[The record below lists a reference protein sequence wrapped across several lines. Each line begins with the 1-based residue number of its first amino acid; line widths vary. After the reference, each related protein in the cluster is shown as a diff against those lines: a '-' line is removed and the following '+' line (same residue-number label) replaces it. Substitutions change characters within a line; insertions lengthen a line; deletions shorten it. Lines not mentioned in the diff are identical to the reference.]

1 MFMSNFFIKII
12 LLFFLL
18 LFSAKAETLQKF
30 DISGNKRISDQT
42 IIIFSELEINEEI
55 TRSKLNKVI
64 KKLYET
70 NFFRNIN
77 LSFDNQTLFLKVEEN
92 PIIENLE
99 ITGIKKQSL
108 VEFIKG
114 KLKLAEMK
122 SFDQGLLSADINLIY
137 NILKTNGYYF
147 ANITSSKSLNDQLN
161 TIDLKI
167 DVELG
172 EKAKIKKIVFLG
184 EKIFKEKRLKEV
196 IVSEEH
202 KFWKFI
208 SKNVYINQEL
218 INLDKRLLSNY
229 FKNNGYFKVKIE
241 NSFVEFDKNSNF
253 NLIFNI
259 TPGKKYFF
267 NDFSLNLPSNYDSK
281 LFKKITKKFPKLKG
295 DKYSLLKINDLLDD
309 INDIALSKQY
319 EFINA
324 SIVEKITEDKI
335 DFDINISESEKFY
348 IEKINIKGNFNTLEE
363 VVRNNLIVDEGDP
376 FNEILFNKSVNNIQ
390 SLGIFKKVTTDV
402 RDGSNQ
408 SFKEI
413 DIDVEERP
421 TGEISLTA
429 GFGTTGETI
438 GAGIKENNFLGKGI
452 KLNTNLELTADSI
465 KGQFIYAKPNFNYS
479 DNTLFTSVKSSTTD
493 LLTNSGYKTSE
504 IGFSLGTEF
513 EQFQNVFL
521 SPEIDFLIED
531 LETSDKASNI
541 LKKQEGSYTDLY
553 FNYSINQ
560 DLRDKRFR
568 TESGYVTTFS
578 QELPLVSDNAELS
591 NAFIVTN
598 YKKLSSTSDMVG
610 KVSFFGKTITGLSDD
625 VRISKRLNVPASRL
639 RGFQRGKVGPV
650 ENNDY
655 IGGNYVSSLN
665 FSATLPNLVQGLDN
679 LDVGVFVDAA
689 NIWGVDY
696 DSSIDDKSTLRS
708 STGVALNLM
717 TPIGPLSFSFA
728 NALSKA
734 STDKTETFRFNL
746 GTQF

>member
-1 MFMSNFFIKII
+1 MSKFFIKII

-18 LFSAKAETLQKF
+18 LSLAKAETLQKF

-42 IIIFSELEINEEI
+42 IIIFSELAINEKI
-55 TRSKLNKVI
+55 TKRKLDRVI
-64 KKLYET
+64 KKLYQT

-92 PIIENLE
+92 PIIEKLE

-147 ANITSSKSLNDQLN
+147 ADVTSSKSLNDELN

-184 EKIFKEKRLKEV
+184 EKVFKEKRLKEV

-208 SKNVYINQEL
+208 SKNVYINREL
-218 INLDKRLLSNY
+218 INLDKRLLTNY
-229 FKNNGYFKVKIE
+229 FKNNGYFNVKIE

-281 LFKKITKKFPKLKG
+281 LFKKITKKFSKLKG
-295 DKYSLLKINDLLDD
+295 DKYSLLKINNLLDD

-324 SIVEKITEDKI
+324 SIVEKINGDKI

-348 IEKINIKGNFNTLEE
+348 IEKINIKGNFSTLEE

-390 SLGIFKKVTTDV
+390 SLGIFKEVKTDV

-413 DIDVEERP
+413 DINVEERP

-452 KLNTNLELTADSI
+452 KLNTNLELTADSV

-531 LETSDKASNI
+531 LETSNKASNV

-578 QELPLVSDNAELS
+578 QELPLVSDNSELS
-591 NAFIVTN
+591 NAFIITN
-598 YKKLSSTSDMVG
+598 YKKLSSTSDTIG

-650 ENNDY
+650 ENSDY

-665 FSATLPNLVQGLDN
+665 VSATLPNLVQGLDN

-689 NIWGVDY
+689 NVWGVDY